1 MKYQPSKSFTRSMVL
16 LCPLLGALYFGLLP
30 ELDAMRTPEIRGEIV
45 FRKPRPAASTAGQA
59 VPETPVAKG
68 GCSMDWL
75 LDRYEQ
81 VMSWEH
87 NPWKTEPVGF
97 GAGYWKLL
105 ESKDPKDQARA
116 RELRRLAEALHRRVL
131 ERYPELAVP
140 DKNVPP
146 ERNGFLKWLEFAE
159 RFESGAS
166 KGSSSLPTP
175 GELLKHLD
183 QNAPW
188 DAAAAKAWLTQ
199 EKALID
205 EIRAIGL
212 MPEQSITGI
221 DIDRYAF
228 LPARLAKSA
237 SDALLLDA
245 RLAAEEGNVE
255 GALDSLRAANGLA
268 THYSEVETPSLLAVT
283 VQILVQLRT
292 QAYALSEVMPALP
305 PGRLDPAAWE
315 SAVRPEV
322 AAPDE
327 YARIM
332 KGEWNVTARQYL
344 LPMLCD
350 TADPK
355 YPNDPDALI
364 DQYAGYFVQIVQ
376 AYEGHTVSEWPDIA
390 VTSYPDDSHLSRS
403 SREATA
409 MLFIGERAWSKGLV
423 RAQSATAL
431 TQAAFAVMKGEPL
444 PPDPIHGLPY
454 RWDPAS
460 RTLSP
465 PESPVFEEMALKPII
480 VPRP

>member
-1 MKYQPSKSFTRSMVL
+1 MVL

-45 FRKPRPAASTAGQA
+45 FRKPRPSASQTDPATTEAPAAA
-59 VPETPVAKG
+59 AKG
-68 GCSMDWL
+68 GWSMDWL

-97 GAGYWKLL
+97 GAHYWKLV

-146 ERNGFLKWLEFAE
+146 ERNGFLKWLEFGE
-159 RFESGAS
+159 RFENGAT
-166 KGSSSLPTP
+166 KGSKSFPIP
-175 GELLKHLD
+175 GELLKHLSHD
-183 QNAPW
+183 GPW

-212 MPEQSITGI
+212 MPEQSIGGI
-221 DIDRYAF
+221 DVDRYAF
-228 LPARLAKSA
+228 MPARLAKGA

-245 RLAAEEGNVE
+245 RLAAGESDVTR
-255 GALDSLRAANGLA
+255 ALESIQAAKGIA
-268 THYSEVETPSLLAVT
+268 THHGKVETPSLLAVT
-283 VQILVQLRT
+283 VQILVDLQVNS
-292 QAYALSEVMPALP
+292 YALTEIMPALP
-305 PGRLDPAAWE
+305 AGRLDPAAWE
-315 SAVRPEV
+315 SALRPTV
-322 AAPDE
+322 VAPDE

-350 TADPK
+350 ITDPK
-355 YPNDPDALI
+355 YPSDPDALI
-364 DQYAGYFVQIVQ
+364 DHHAGYFSQIVH
-376 AYEGHTVSEWPDIA
+376 AYQGHTVSEWPDIA
-390 VTSYPDDSHLSRS
+390 VTTFPDDSHLSRS
-403 SREATA
+403 SRQLSEQ
-409 MLFIGERAWSKGLV
+409 LFVGERAWSKGLL

-444 PPDPIHGLPY
+444 PSDPIHGLPY
-454 RWDPAS
+454 RWDAAT
-460 RTLSP
+460 RTLSAP
-465 PESPVFEEMALKPII
+465 DSPVFEEMALKPVT
-480 VPRP
+480 VPQP

>member
-1 MKYQPSKSFTRSMVL
+1 MAVL
-16 LCPLLGALYFGLLP
+16 SPLLGALYFGLLP
-30 ELDAMRTPEIRGEIV
+30 ELDAMRAPAIRGEIV
-45 FRKPRPAASTAGQA
+45 FRKPRPSATKTDQATADLPAAPAR
-59 VPETPVAKG
+59 G
-68 GCSMDWL
+68 GWSMDWL

-87 NPWKTEPVGF
+87 NPWRTAPVGF

-131 ERYPELAVP
+131 ERYPELAVA

-159 RFESGAS
+159 RFEMSAS
-166 KGSSSLPTP
+166 KGSTSLPIP
-175 GELLKHLD
+175 GALLKHLD
-183 QNAPW
+183 QAAPW
-188 DAAAAKAWLTQ
+188 DAAAAKAWLSR

-212 MPEQSITGI
+212 MPEQSIAGI
-221 DIDRYAF
+221 DVDRYAF
-228 LPARLAKSA
+228 MPARLAKSA

-245 RLAAEEGNVE
+245 RLAAEDGNVG

-268 THYSEVETPSLLAVT
+268 THFSQVETPSLLAVT

-292 QAYALSEVMPALP
+292 QSYALSEVMPALP

-315 SAVRPEV
+315 SAARPEV
-322 AAPDE
+322 VAPDE

-350 TADPK
+350 TTDPK
-355 YPNDPDALI
+355 YPADPDALI
-364 DQYAGYFVQIVQ
+364 DQHAGYFTRIVQ
-376 AYEGHTVSEWPDIA
+376 AYEGRAVSEWPDIA
-390 VTSYPDDSHLSRS
+390 VTNYPDDSHLSRS
-403 SREATA
+403 SREANA
-409 MLFIGERAWSKGLV
+409 MLFVGERTWSKGLV

-431 TQAAFAVMKGEPL
+431 TQAAFAVLNGGPL
-444 PPDPIHGLPY
+444 PLDPIHGLPY
-454 RWDPAS
+454 RWDPAT
-460 RTLSP
+460 RILSAP
-465 PESPVFEEMALKPII
+465 DSPVFEEMALKPVI

>member
-1 MKYQPSKSFTRSMVL
+1 MVL

-45 FRKPRPAASTAGQA
+45 FRKPRPATSPTDHASSG
-59 VPETPVAKG
+59 TPVAKG
-68 GCSMDWL
+68 GGSMDWL

-87 NPWKTEPVGF
+87 NPWKTAPVGF
-97 GAGYWKLL
+97 GGNYWKLL

-131 ERYPELAVP
+131 ERYPELAAP

-159 RFESGAS
+159 RFEKDAAS
-166 KGSSSLPTP
+166 RGSTSLPIP
-175 GELLKHLD
+175 GALLKHLD
-183 QNAPW
+183 QAAPW
-188 DAAAAKAWLTQ
+188 DAAAAKAWLSQ
-199 EKALID
+199 EKVLLD

-212 MPEQSITGI
+212 MPEQSIAGI

-228 LPARLAKSA
+228 MPARLAKSA
-237 SDALLLDA
+237 ADALLLDA

-255 GALDSLRAANGLA
+255 GALDSLRAAIGLA
-268 THYSEVETPSLLAVT
+268 THFSQVETPSLLAVT
-283 VQILVQLRT
+283 VQILLQHRT
-292 QAYALSEVMPALP
+292 QSYALSDIMPALP

-315 SAVRPEV
+315 SAARPEV
-322 AAPDE
+322 VAPDE

-332 KGEWNVTARQYL
+332 RGEWNVTARQYL

-350 TADPK
+350 TEDPK
-355 YPNDPDALI
+355 YPQDPDALI
-364 DQYAGYFVQIVQ
+364 DQHAGYFTRIVQ

-409 MLFIGERAWSKGLV
+409 MLFIGERAWSEGLV

-431 TQAAFAVMKGEPL
+431 TQAAFAVMNGGPL
-444 PPDPIHGLPY
+444 PLDPIHGLPY
-454 RWDPAS
+454 RWDAAT
-460 RTLSP
+460 RTLSAP
-465 PESPVFEEMALKPII
+465 DSPVFAEMGLKPLL

>member
-1 MKYQPSKSFTRSMVL
+1 MVL

-30 ELDAMRTPEIRGEIV
+30 ELEAMRQPEIRGEIV
-45 FRKPRPAASTAGQA
+45 FRTPRPVAGTTEATAPKDGW
-59 VPETPVAKG
+59 
-68 GCSMDWL
+68 SMDWL

-87 NPWKTEPVGF
+87 NPWKTAPVGF
-97 GAGYWKLL
+97 GAHYWKLL

-159 RFESGAS
+159 RFESGS
-166 KGSSSLPTP
+166 PKGSKSFPIP
-175 GELLKHLD
+175 DELNKHLSHD
-183 QNAPW
+183 GPW
-188 DAAAAKAWLTQ
+188 DAAAAKAWLTR

-212 MPEQSITGI
+212 MPEQSIAGI
-221 DIDRYAF
+221 DVDRYAF
-228 LPARLAKSA
+228 MPARLAKGA

-245 RLAAEEGNVE
+245 RLAAGEGDVTR
-255 GALDSLRAANGLA
+255 ALESLQAAKGIA
-268 THYSEVETPSLLAVT
+268 THLGKVETPSLLAVT
-283 VQILVQLRT
+283 VQIVVDLQVNS
-292 QAYALSEVMPALP
+292 YALTDIMPALP

-315 SAVRPEV
+315 SAIRPTV
-322 AAPDE
+322 VAPDE
-327 YARIM
+327 YARIL

-364 DQYAGYFVQIVQ
+364 DHHAGYFSQIVET
-376 AYEGHTVSEWPDIA
+376 YEGHTVSEWPDIA
-390 VTSYPDDSHLSRS
+390 ITSFPDDSHLSRS
-403 SREATA
+403 SREASA

-444 PPDPIHGLPY
+444 PLDPIHGLPY
-454 RWDPAS
+454 RWDPAT
-460 RTLSP
+460 RTLSAP
-465 PESPVFEEMALKPII
+465 DSPAFEELSLKPVT

>member
-1 MKYQPSKSFTRSMVL
+1 MAL

-30 ELDAMRTPEIRGEIV
+30 ELEAMRTPDIRGEIV
-45 FRKPRPAASTAGQA
+45 FRTPRPAASSTDHAA
-59 VPETPVAKG
+59 PEKPAAKG
-68 GCSMDWL
+68 GWSMDWL

-97 GAGYWKLL
+97 GANYWKLL

-116 RELRRLAEALHRRVL
+116 RELRRLAEALHRLVL

-159 RFESGAS
+159 RFENGAP
-166 KGSSSLPTP
+166 KGSKSVPIP
-175 GELLKHLD
+175 DELLKHLSHD
-183 QNAPW
+183 GPW
-188 DAAAAKAWLTQ
+188 DAAAAKSWLTQ

-205 EIRAIGL
+205 EVRAIGL
-212 MPEQSITGI
+212 MPEQSIAGI

-228 LPARLAKSA
+228 TPARLAKGA
-237 SDALLLDA
+237 AEALLLDA
-245 RLAAEEGNVE
+245 RLAAGEGDVTR
-255 GALDSLRAANGLA
+255 ALESIQAAKGIA
-268 THYSEVETPSLLAVT
+268 THLGKVETPSLLAIT
-283 VQILVQLRT
+283 VQVLVDLQVNS
-292 QAYALSEVMPALP
+292 YAMTEIMPALP

-315 SAVRPEV
+315 NAIRPTV

-327 YARIM
+327 YARMM

-344 LPMLCD
+344 LPMLAD
-350 TADPK
+350 TEDPK
-355 YPNDPDALI
+355 YPEDPDALI
-364 DQYAGYFVQIVQ
+364 DQHAGYFTQVVQ

-390 VTSYPDDSHLSRS
+390 ITSFPDDSHLSRS
-403 SREATA
+403 SRQLTEQ
-409 MLFIGERAWSKGLV
+409 LFIGERAWSKGLV

-444 PPDPIHGLPY
+444 PLDPIHGLPY

-460 RTLSP
+460 RTLSAP
-465 PESPVFEEMALKPII
+465 DSPVFNELELKPVI
-480 VPRP
+480 VPKP